1 MGRNRAGRLWIWSSL
16 VTSMSQPLRKLAPGG
31 RWKLEVEGSREII
44 GVMGR
49 DIIRGIIRETER
61 ETVKNK

>member
-1 MGRNRAGRLWIWSSL
+1 
-16 VTSMSQPLRKLAPGG
+16 MSQPLRKLAPGG